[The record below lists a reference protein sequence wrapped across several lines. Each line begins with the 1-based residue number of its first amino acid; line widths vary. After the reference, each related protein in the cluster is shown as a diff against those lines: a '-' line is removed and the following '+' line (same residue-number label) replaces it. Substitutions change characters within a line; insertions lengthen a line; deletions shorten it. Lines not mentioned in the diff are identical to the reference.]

1 MMTATAE
8 VPDLLRC
15 SDQAVG
21 WARLMLQRDFAVVI
35 DCETTDLPGA
45 LCEVTVV
52 DTSGRVLLNSLV
64 HPCQPITRAAGKVHN
79 ITEEMV
85 AAAPTFPELFDDIL
99 RVTAGRRVLAYN
111 AAFDRRC
118 FVGGP
123 VGAAWPDRRRVRPAR
138 TASTT
143 TASAISRTA
152 RAIGTVPGPIP
163 DWTAA
168 GGVAGT
174 TV

>member
-8 VPDLLRC
+8 VPDWLRC

-45 LCEVTVV
+45 LCEVAVV

-64 HPCQPITRAAGKVHN
+64 RPCQPITRAAGKVHN

-85 AAAPTFPELFDDIL
+85 VAAPTFPDLFDDIL
-99 RVTAGRRVLAYN
+99 RVTAGRRW
-111 AAFDRRC
+111 
-118 FVGGP
+118 
-123 VGAAWPDRRRVRPAR
+123 WPA
-138 TASTT
+138 TQHSTG
-143 TASAISRTA
+143 SAC
-152 RAIGTVPGPIP
+152 
-163 DWTAA
+163 
-168 GGVAGT
+168 
-174 TV
+174 